1 MAVERRRCG
10 MVDAFVL
17 VQVDVTVGRLVGEE
31 IGRIAGV
38 QLAQVVTGPYDV
50 IVRAEVASMDALG
63 ALIDE
68 IAEDPRGDA
77 DAHLPGHPDLSA
89 YSSGSIAR
97 IPVR

>member
-1 MAVERRRCG
+1 

-31 IGRIAGV
+31 IGRLAGV

-68 IAEDPRGDA
+68 IQKIRGVTRT
-77 DAHLPGHPDLSA
+77 LTCPV
-89 YSSGSIAR
+89 IR
-97 IPVR
+97 I